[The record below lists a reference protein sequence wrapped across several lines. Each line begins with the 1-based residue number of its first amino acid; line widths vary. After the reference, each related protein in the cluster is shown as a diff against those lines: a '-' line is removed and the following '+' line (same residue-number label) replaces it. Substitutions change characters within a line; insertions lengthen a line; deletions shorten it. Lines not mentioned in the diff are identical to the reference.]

1 MGPCREVASCSFLPT
16 ATDINWASDSCLSVT
31 TPDGPGPRWLRV
43 TGGSKWPAGESSCH
57 GQCAL
62 QRPGNDLVS
71 GSNGEGPGSGDLPG
85 PVSGRL
91 PGTVTDTASR
101 TVLSL
106 LFLSICHNSRRAR
119 AALAPSH
126 RRVNLKMARRRVK
139 LPRSYL
145 LVHYQYGMKRVI
157 RIRDRWGPQPWQSLP
172 LAVQGQGLYW
182 RNPHT
187 EAPSSIQDT
196 ASLRF
201 SFGGQQLLVLAC
213 SCSLVSL
220 PSMRTPAPPSCR

>member
-1 MGPCREVASCSFLPT
+1 MSSSSAERSNRFCENCCLMNDW
-16 ATDINWASDSCLSVT
+16 TDVSILLSKSIIFKEKILFT
-31 TPDGPGPRWLRV
+31 
-43 TGGSKWPAGESSCH
+43 
-57 GQCAL
+57 
-62 QRPGNDLVS
+62 
-71 GSNGEGPGSGDLPG
+71 
-85 PVSGRL
+85 
-91 PGTVTDTASR
+91 
-101 TVLSL
+101 
-106 LFLSICHNSRRAR
+106 FLSQFERVLYINS
-119 AALAPSH
+119 H
-126 RRVNLKMARRRVK
+126 
-139 LPRSYL
+139 L
-145 LVHYQYGMKRVI
+145 LVHFQYGMKRVI

-182 RNPHT
+182 RNPYT

>member
-1 MGPCREVASCSFLPT
+1 MRF
-16 ATDINWASDSCLSVT
+16 
-31 TPDGPGPRWLRV
+31 PGPTWRKPGQEFVLLASRRYD
-43 TGGSKWPAGESSCH
+43 GSTSRKTKGSMADTLQCNLWRRAQTPGRMTHSLH
-57 GQCAL
+57 G
-62 QRPGNDLVS
+62 GNDS
-71 GSNGEGPGSGDLPG
+71 GHSNGFTAL
-85 PVSGRL
+85 VKTI
-91 PGTVTDTASR
+91 GTNKSTPKDSEYVEEHS
-101 TVLSL
+101 VLT
-106 LFLSICHNSRRAR
+106 H
-119 AALAPSH
+119 
-126 RRVNLKMARRRVK
+126 
-139 LPRSYL
+139 L

-182 RNPHT
+182 RNPYT

>member
-1 MGPCREVASCSFLPT
+1 VVKGPAACLERLVTSLRVFGMATST
-16 ATDINWASDSCLSVT
+16 AGSDS
-31 TPDGPGPRWLRV
+31 D
-43 TGGSKWPAGESSCH
+43 
-57 GQCAL
+57 
-62 QRPGNDLVS
+62 
-71 GSNGEGPGSGDLPG
+71 
-85 PVSGRL
+85 
-91 PGTVTDTASR
+91 R
-101 TVLSL
+101 TVKV
-106 LFLSICHNSRRAR
+106 INIP
-119 AALAPSH
+119 PSAWH
-126 RRVNLKMARRRVK
+126 GVLTRCKNAH
-139 LPRSYL
+139 L